1 MSKFEDFYIFL
12 KTLKDRQIASLQKLE
27 RDTID
32 NHATLIENYGF
43 LRKVHWFTFVVG
55 SLKNVAIPA
64 RTLFLTPRT
73 VPEIKRSQIGHL
85 AFLELVEK
93 EVNTVSRFLIYWVFE
108 NRLENSTMKHEEQ
121 TVFEMR
127 QPTPT
132 NALPC
137 ALKLQGITI
146 QSDF

>member
-1 MSKFEDFYIFL
+1 MTYIHNYDGLSSIILPMRIFRKLAILYSIQNVEIRRFL
-12 KTLKDRQIASLQKLE
+12 YLFKDCFSRQIASLQKLE

-73 VPEIKRSQIGHL
+73 VPEIKREVFSNWSLGISWACKKSSQH
-85 AFLELVEK
+85 
-93 EVNTVSRFLIYWVFE
+93 R
-108 NRLENSTMKHEEQ
+108 
-121 TVFEMR
+121 
-127 QPTPT
+127 
-132 NALPC
+132 
-137 ALKLQGITI
+137 
-146 QSDF
+146 

>member
-1 MSKFEDFYIFL
+1 MSKSEDFYIFL
-12 KTLKDRQIASLQKLE
+12 KTVFQDKLHHYKKLE

-73 VPEIKRSQIGHL
+73 VPEIKR
-85 AFLELVEK
+85 
-93 EVNTVSRFLIYWVFE
+93 EVFSNWSL
-108 NRLENSTMKHEEQ
+108 
-121 TVFEMR
+121 
-127 QPTPT
+127 
-132 NALPC
+132 
-137 ALKLQGITI
+137 GI
-146 QSDF
+146 S